1 MFGVRTNNRRR
12 PNAQVDDANYDDNAD
27 NDDDNADNEDDNA
40 DNDDDNIDDHVDYQ
54 NDHDHDHDHHHQAG
68 DDSCREDYLM
78 IPGGRDAREED
89 EARHSH
95 DRCIL

>member
-1 MFGVRTNNRRR
+1 MALMGET
-12 PNAQVDDANYDDNAD
+12 AD
-27 NDDDNADNEDDNA
+27 VEDL
-40 DNDDDNIDDHVDYQ
+40 VFFK
-54 NDHDHDHDHHHQAG
+54 AG

-95 DRCIL
+95 DRLEERPSS

>member
-1 MFGVRTNNRRR
+1 MQLPLMALMEET
-12 PNAQVDDANYDDNAD
+12 AD
-27 NDDDNADNEDDNA
+27 VEDW
-40 DNDDDNIDDHVDYQ
+40 VFFK
-54 NDHDHDHDHHHQAG
+54 AG

-95 DRCIL
+95 DRLEERPSS

>member
-1 MFGVRTNNRRR
+1 MRCDNNGTDGRLKTLFFK
-12 PNAQVDDANYDDNAD
+12 
-27 NDDDNADNEDDNA
+27 
-40 DNDDDNIDDHVDYQ
+40 
-54 NDHDHDHDHHHQAG
+54 AG

-95 DRCIL
+95 DRLEERPSS

>member
-40 DNDDDNIDDHVDYQ
+40 DIEDDNIDDHIDYQ
-54 NDHDHDHDHHHQAG
+54 NDHLAG